1 MKKKKIL
8 IYGAGAIGRG
18 YIPWVFSPEI
28 YDYYYVEKS
37 DSIYDNLKKLGRFTS
52 FITESK
58 KYASIEVRIQ
68 DVFKPGQEANLI
80 KEVDVIITAVGP
92 RNFLGLSALFNNIT
106 TPILCCENDSTL
118 PKMMKEATG
127 NPNVAFVIPDV
138 ITSNTASAAMVSE
151 NPLNIITE
159 NGVCFIDAR
168 VSHLEAN
175 CQFVDEKELEKQWAA
190 KLYIHNTPHCIAAY
204 LGSILNVT
212 FLHESMQF
220 LGIAKIVEGAMHEM
234 LQMLLKKT
242 DIDEDF
248 LNFYCKK
255 ELDRFKNDLLF
266 DPISRVAREPFRKLG
281 PKDRLIGAAQLCLT
295 AGIVP
300 ENILIGI
307 MAAFYF
313 DNKDDPDAH
322 IRYLRDSL
330 SPKDFLTTIFRLND
344 SEALFMLLE
353 SGWDHYL
360 TILRNLK

>member
-8 IYGAGAIGRG
+8 VYGAGAIGRG
-18 YIPWVFSPEI
+18 YIPWVFSPAV

-37 DSIYDNLKKLGRFTS
+37 DSIFNNLKKIGRFTS
-52 FITESK
+52 FKTESEQ
-58 KYASIEVRIQ
+58 YASLEVLIQ
-68 DVFKPGQEANLI
+68 DVFKPGQEADFI
-80 KEVDVIITAVGP
+80 KEADVIITAVGP
-92 RNFLGLSALFNNIT
+92 RNFLELSALFNNIK

-118 PKMMKEATG
+118 PKMMREITG
-127 NPNVAFVIPDV
+127 NSNVVFVIPDV
-138 ITSNTASAAMVSE
+138 ITSNTANASMVSD

-159 NGVCFIDAR
+159 NGVCFIDDR

-175 CQFVDEKELEKQWAA
+175 CQFADEKELEKQWAA

-220 LGIAKIVEGAMHEM
+220 HGIEKIVQGAMYEM
-234 LQMLLKKT
+234 LQMLLKRT

-255 ELDRFKNDLLF
+255 ELDRFKNNLLF

-281 PKDRLIGAAQLCLT
+281 PKDRLIGAAQLCLSV
-295 AGIVP
+295 GIVP

-322 IRYLRDSL
+322 IRYLRNSL
-330 SPKDFLTTIFRLND
+330 SPKEFLTTIFRLND

-353 SGWDHYL
+353 SGWDHHL

>member
-18 YIPWVFSPEI
+18 YIPWVFSPDI

-37 DSIYDNLKKLGRFTS
+37 DSIYDNLKKMGRFTS
-52 FITESK
+52 FKTESDQ
-58 KYASIEVRIQ
+58 YASLEILIQ
-68 DVFKPGQEANLI
+68 DVFKPGQEADLI
-80 KEVDVIITAVGP
+80 KEADVIITAVGP
-92 RNFLGLSALFNNIT
+92 RNFLGLSALFNNIK

-118 PKMMKEATG
+118 PKMMREATD
-127 NPNVAFVIPDV
+127 NPNVVFVIPDV
-138 ITSNTASAAMVSE
+138 ITSNTSSAAMAAS

-159 NGVCFIDAR
+159 NGVCFIDDR

-175 CQFVDEKELEKQWAA
+175 CQFADEKELEKQWAA

-220 LGIAKIVEGAMHEM
+220 HGIEKIVRGAMYEM
-234 LQMLLKKT
+234 LQMLLKRT

-255 ELDRFKNDLLF
+255 EFDRFKNNLLF

-281 PKDRLIGAAQLCLT
+281 PKDRLIGAAQLCLSV
-295 AGIVP
+295 GIVP

-330 SPKDFLTTIFRLND
+330 TPKDFLTTIFRLND

-353 SGWDHYL
+353 SGWDRHL
-360 TILRNLK
+360 TTLRNLK